1 MAVTTEQIKE
11 IREATGAGFMDCR
24 NALEQ
29 ADGDFDKAVNFL
41 REKGLAKA
49 AKRAGREASEGMI
62 ELYSH
67 GDGRVGVMLEINSE
81 TDFVA
86 RSDDFRGFAHELAL
100 QIAAMSPQYVS
111 EEDIPAEVLE
121 HETEI
126 ARKQAIEEG
135 KPENIIDR
143 IAEGRLKKFKDDACL
158 LRQPYIRDD
167 SITIEK
173 LLHEK
178 ILSLGE
184 NIVIRRFAR
193 WEVGEFMAQ

>member
-29 ADGDFDKAVNFL
+29 ADGDFDKAVDFL

-86 RSDDFRGFAHELAL
+86 RSDDFREFAHELAL

-111 EEDIPAEVLE
+111 EEDIPTEVLE

-126 ARKQAIEEG
+126 ARKQALEEG
-135 KPENIIDR
+135 KPENIVDR

>member
-1 MAVTTEQIKE
+1 MAVTTDQIKE

-29 ADGDFDKAVNFL
+29 ADGDFDKAVDFL

-49 AKRAGREASEGMI
+49 AKRAGREASEGII
-62 ELYSH
+62 EMYSH

-86 RSDDFRGFAHELAL
+86 RSDALREFAHELTL

-126 ARKQAIEEG
+126 ARKQALEEG
-135 KPENIIDR
+135 KPENIVDR
-143 IAEGRLKKFKDDACL
+143 IAEGRLKKFKDEACL

>member
-29 ADGDFDKAVNFL
+29 ADGDFDKAVDFL

-49 AKRAGREASEGMI
+49 AKRAGREASEGLI
-62 ELYSH
+62 EMYSH

-100 QIAAMSPQYVS
+100 QIAAMSPQYVC
-111 EEDIPAEVLE
+111 EEDIPVDVLE

-126 ARKQAIEEG
+126 ARKQALEEG
-135 KPENIIDR
+135 KPENIVDR

>member
-11 IREATGAGFMDCR
+11 IREATSAGFMDCR

-29 ADGDFDKAVNFL
+29 ADGDFDKAVDFL

-62 ELYSH
+62 EMYSH

-111 EEDIPAEVLE
+111 EEDIPVDVLE

-126 ARKQAIEEG
+126 ARKQALEEG
-135 KPENIIDR
+135 KPENIVDR

>member
-29 ADGDFDKAVNFL
+29 ADGDFDKAVDFL

-49 AKRAGREASEGMI
+49 AKRAGREASEGLI
-62 ELYSH
+62 EMYSH

-111 EEDIPAEVLE
+111 EEDIPVDVLE

-126 ARKQAIEEG
+126 ARKQALEEG

-193 WEVGEFMAQ
+193 WEVGEFMAK